1 MHSWQVSFG
10 YIVGP
15 NVDVKISILHSKVGS
30 CQFVNN
36 PNIRLF
42 WSNDP
47 EHFNDVKS
55 KVTKVVFVE
64 YLYKRDW
71 KTNFCPLLTTATI
84 STIYLHLQ
92 IYIPGV
98 HKRAD

>member
-47 EHFNDVKS
+47 EYFNDAKL
-55 KVTKVVFVE
+55 KVTHV
-64 YLYKRDW
+64 
-71 KTNFCPLLTTATI
+71 
-84 STIYLHLQ
+84 
-92 IYIPGV
+92 
-98 HKRAD
+98 